1 MKISRIMY
9 VTKTLMELC
18 AVTQKIKTKNTFADI
33 DLNALAVKTSCKSLK
48 KFI

>member
-1 MKISRIMY
+1 MY

-18 AVTQKIKTKNTFADI
+18 AVRQKIKTKNTFADI
-33 DLNALAVKTSCKSLK
+33 DLNPLAVKTSCKNLK